1 MIFTNKFS
9 ELYNSQADTLQLEEE
24 LQFSKF
30 LMERLTDPVFWINS
44 DARIIYVNH
53 AACNLV
59 GNSYEELLSM
69 TIHDVIRDF
78 SLEVWSNCWK
88 IIKQQGSLYFES
100 VYQTQEDK
108 CFRVEITAS
117 YMSYDNR
124 EYGCILIRDIS
135 KRQQTSFG
143 LFKTNQVVE
152 YRVQKLLAETK
163 YVSQQLSDER
173 AEWKWVKA
181 KLENSLS
188 LLQSTLE
195 SISDGVIAIGCDGDI
210 ISSNRKFIQMWQVP
224 DSIISSC
231 NYNQYFNFYQN
242 QIKNPEL
249 LCRDI
254 QQFNSQNDFESCD
267 ILELKDGRFFERCSK
282 PLRLSEQ
289 IIGRVWS
296 FRDITERQQAES
308 ENRRI
313 LEQEKQLAEGR
324 AQFVSMVSHE
334 FRSPLN
340 VISYSTSL
348 LKRHSHHWSDEK
360 KFQYLQRL
368 QTSTEQISHLMDEVL
383 LIGSAEAGK
392 LQCELKPLDLNS
404 FCREILAEINLQTN
418 SLSVVNFVNKGNCKP
433 VWVDKKLLQPVLM
446 NLLSNAIKYSP
457 ENSKIDW
464 ILCCQDEKVIFKI
477 KDKGIGISLEDQQ
490 QLFKPFH
497 RGSNVGD
504 IPGNGLGLA
513 IVKKLLDLHDSQI
526 DVVSEVGKGT
536 TFTVTLIPS
545 FPS

>member
-9 ELYNSQADTLQLEEE
+9 ELHNSQADTLQLEEE

-30 LMERLTDPVFWINS
+30 LMERLTDPVFWISS
-44 DARIIYVNH
+44 DARIIYVNQ
-53 AACNLV
+53 AACNFV
-59 GNSYEELLSM
+59 GDSYEELLSM
-69 TIHDVIRDF
+69 TIHDVILDF
-78 SLEVWSNCWK
+78 SLEVWTNCWK
-88 IIKQQGSLYFES
+88 TIKQQGSLYFES
-100 VYQTQEDK
+100 IHQTQENQ
-108 CFRVEITAS
+108 RLTVEITAS
-117 YMSYDNR
+117 YMEYESR

-135 KRQQTSFG
+135 KCKHVSFV
-143 LFKTNQVVE
+143 LSKANQVLE
-152 YRVQKLLAETK
+152 YRVQEFLTEIK
-163 YVSQQLSDER
+163 YVNQLLSHER
-173 AEWKWVKA
+173 AECKWVKA

-188 LLQSTLE
+188 LLQATIE
-195 SISDGVIAIGCDGDI
+195 SIDCGVIAIGCDGDI
-210 ISSNRKFIQMWQVP
+210 ISSNRKFAQMWQVP

-231 NYNQYFNFYQN
+231 NYQQYLNFYIS
-242 QIKNPEL
+242 QINNPEI

-254 QQFNSQNDFESCD
+254 QKLNSQKDFESYD

-282 PLRLSEQ
+282 PLRLSEE
-289 IIGRVWS
+289 IIGIVWS

-313 LEQEKQLAEGR
+313 LEQEKRLAEGR

-360 KFQYLQRL
+360 KLQYLQRL
-368 QTSTEQISHLMDEVL
+368 QTATEQISHLMDEVL

-392 LQCELKPLDLNS
+392 VQCELKPSDLNL

-418 SLSVVNFVNKGNCKP
+418 SLSVVNFVSKGNCKP
-433 VWVDKKLLQPVLM
+433 VWVDKKLLQPVLI
-446 NLLSNAIKYSP
+446 NLLSNAVKYSP
-457 ENSKIDW
+457 INTKVDL
-464 ILCCQDEKVIFKI
+464 ILSYQDEKVIFQI

-490 QLFKPFH
+490 QLFKPFY
-497 RGSNVGD
+497 RGGNVGD

-513 IVKKLLDLHDSQI
+513 IVKKLVDLHHSQI

-536 TFTVTLIPS
+536 IFTVTLLLKQPL
-545 FPS
+545 

>member
-1 MIFTNKFS
+1 MIFTNNFS
-9 ELYNSQADTLQLEEE
+9 ELHNSQADTLQLEE

-30 LMERLTDPVFWINS
+30 LMERLTDPVFWISSN
-44 DARIIYVNH
+44 ARIIYVNQ
-53 AACNLV
+53 AACNFV
-59 GNSYEELLSM
+59 GDSYEELLSM
-69 TIHDVIRDF
+69 TIHDVILDF
-78 SLEVWSNCWK
+78 SLEVWPNCWK
-88 IIKQQGSLYFES
+88 TIKQQGSLYFES
-100 VYQTQEDK
+100 IHQTQEDQ
-108 CFRVEITAS
+108 CLTVEITAS
-117 YMSYDNR
+117 YMQYESR

-135 KRQQTSFG
+135 KRKHVSFA
-143 LFKTNQVVE
+143 LSNANQVLE
-152 YRVQKLLAETK
+152 YRVQELLAETK
-163 YVSQQLSDER
+163 YVNQQLSHEM
-173 AEWKWVKA
+173 AECKWVKA

-188 LLQSTLE
+188 LLQATLE
-195 SISDGVIAIGCDGDI
+195 SIDCGVIAIGCDGDI
-210 ISSNRKFIQMWQVP
+210 ISSNQKFIQMWQVP
-224 DSIISSC
+224 DSIINSC
-231 NYNQYFNFYQN
+231 NYQQYLTFYIS
-242 QIKNPEL
+242 QINNPEI

-254 QQFNSQNDFESCD
+254 QKINSQKHFESYD

-282 PLRLSEQ
+282 PLLISEE
-289 IIGRVWS
+289 IIGIVWS

-360 KFQYLQRL
+360 KLQYLQRL
-368 QTSTEQISHLMDEVL
+368 QTATEQIGHLMDEVL

-392 LQCELKPLDLNS
+392 LQCELRPLDLNL

-418 SLSVVNFVNKGNCKP
+418 SLSAVNFVSKGDCKP
-433 VWVDKKLLQPVLM
+433 VCADKKLLQPILM

-457 ENSKIDW
+457 ISTKVDL
-464 ILCCQDEKVIFKI
+464 ILSYQDEKVIFQI

-490 QLFKPFH
+490 QLFKPFY
-497 RGSNVGD
+497 RGGNVGD

-513 IVKKLLDLHDSQI
+513 IVKKLVDLHHSQI

-536 TFTVTLIPS
+536 IFTVTLLLKQPL
-545 FPS
+545 

>member
-9 ELYNSQADTLQLEEE
+9 ELHNSQADTLQLEEE

-30 LMERLTDPVFWINS
+30 LMERLTDPVFWISS
-44 DARIIYVNH
+44 DARIIYVNQ
-53 AACNLV
+53 AACNFV
-59 GNSYEELLSM
+59 GDSYEELLSM
-69 TIHDVIRDF
+69 TIHDVILDF
-78 SLEVWSNCWK
+78 SLEVWTNCWK
-88 IIKQQGSLYFES
+88 TIKQQGSLYFES
-100 VYQTQEDK
+100 IHQTQENQ
-108 CFRVEITAS
+108 RLTVEITAS
-117 YMSYDNR
+117 YMEYESR

-135 KRQQTSFG
+135 KCKHVSFV
-143 LFKTNQVVE
+143 LSKANQVLE
-152 YRVQKLLAETK
+152 YRVQEFLTEIK
-163 YVSQQLSDER
+163 YVNQLLSHER
-173 AEWKWVKA
+173 AECKWVKA

-188 LLQSTLE
+188 LLQATIE
-195 SISDGVIAIGCDGDI
+195 SIDCGVIAIGCDGDI
-210 ISSNRKFIQMWQVP
+210 ISSNRKFAQMWQVP

-231 NYNQYFNFYQN
+231 NYQQYLNFYIS
-242 QIKNPEL
+242 QINNPEI

-254 QQFNSQNDFESCD
+254 QKLNSQKDFESYD

-282 PLRLSEQ
+282 PLRLSEE
-289 IIGRVWS
+289 IIGIVWS

-313 LEQEKQLAEGR
+313 LEQEKRLAEGR

-360 KFQYLQRL
+360 KLQYLQRL
-368 QTSTEQISHLMDEVL
+368 QTATEQISHLMDEVL
-383 LIGSAEAGK
+383 LIGSAEVGK
-392 LQCELKPLDLNS
+392 VQCELKPLDLNL

-418 SLSVVNFVNKGNCKP
+418 SLSVVNFVSKGNCKP
-433 VWVDKKLLQPVLM
+433 VWVDKKLLQPVLI
-446 NLLSNAIKYSP
+446 NLLSNAVKYSP
-457 ENSKIDW
+457 INTKVDL
-464 ILCCQDEKVIFKI
+464 ILSYQDEKVIFQI

-490 QLFKPFH
+490 QLFKPFY
-497 RGSNVGD
+497 RGGNVGD

-513 IVKKLLDLHDSQI
+513 IVKKLVDLHHSQI

-536 TFTVTLIPS
+536 IFTVTLLLKQPL
-545 FPS
+545 